1 VERRLK
7 GRALRLFPGLASCLT
22 RLKAAPAASRLARG
36 TFWSLVGTVLGRG
49 LSVLASIFVARQ
61 LGKLDFGAL
70 GMVQSTMLNF
80 SVFIGCGL
88 GVTATKHLPE
98 FRVSDPA
105 RAGRVVALSG
115 VAALLVGGVLSL
127 SLAAAAPWIAE
138 RVLAAPRLSG
148 LVRIGALLLFL
159 NTLNGS
165 QTGALAGFEAF
176 KSIARV
182 NLWSGLISFPLVVGA
197 VLAGGLAGGVWGLVA
212 AAAVNW
218 LLSQQALRREC
229 RKFGIPPGIAGIS
242 KEWREFAAFALPSI
256 LGGIVLGPVNWL
268 CSTILVNQP
277 GGYAEMGVFS
287 ATGQWFALVLFLP
300 GLLSQVLLP
309 ILSETMHSGERGK
322 VSGLMKLALAAN
334 AAAVVPCIL
343 LLSLASPW
351 LMSLYGRGF
360 EKSWLVL
367 VVSLVTGAIYALQSP
382 ANQLLNAKGLVWILL
397 LSNLLWGGLFTALTW
412 AFIEHGALGMVTARL
427 VAYLAQSLFILW
439 VVLHQDRA
447 ATTVTA
453 CEA

>member
-1 VERRLK
+1 MA
-7 GRALRLFPGLASCLT
+7 RALGLFPGLAS
-22 RLKAAPAASRLARG
+22 RLAMLLAAPVASRLARG
-36 TFWSLVGTVLGRG
+36 TLWSLVGTVLGRG

-88 GVTATKHLPE
+88 GVTATKQLPE

-105 RAGRVVALSG
+105 RAGRIVALSG
-115 VAALLVGGVLSL
+115 VAALLVGGALSL
-127 SLAAAAPWIAE
+127 SFAAAAPWIAQ
-138 RVLAAPRLSG
+138 RVLAAPGLTG

-176 KSIARV
+176 RAIARV

-218 LLSQQALRREC
+218 LLSQLALRREC
-229 RKFGIPPGIAGIS
+229 RTFGIAPGFAGMK
-242 KEWREFAAFALPSI
+242 KEWRVFAAFAAPSI
-256 LGGIVLGPVNWL
+256 LGGSVLGPVNWL

-277 GGYAEMGVFS
+277 GGYAEMGIFS

-309 ILSETMHSGERGK
+309 ILSETMSGGERGK

-334 AAAVVPCIL
+334 AAAVVPCIG

-351 LMSLYGRGF
+351 LMSLYGKGF
-360 EKSWLVL
+360 EKSWPVLVL
-367 VVSLVTGAIYALQSP
+367 SLVTGAIYALQSP
-382 ANQLLNAKGLVWILL
+382 ANQWLNARGMVWILL
-397 LSNLLWGGLFTALTW
+397 LSNLLWGALFTALTW
-412 AFIEHGALGMVTARL
+412 AFIDRGALGMVTARL
-427 VAYLAQSLFILW
+427 VAYLVQSLFILW
-439 VVLHQDRA
+439 VVLRQDRV
-447 ATTVTA
+447 ATTVAA